1 MFEIEY
7 KGANSVIISTKKSS
21 LVTDPKL
28 SLVGLKDVSTKD
40 IVELATEDRFALRNE
55 NARLVL
61 DGPGEY
67 GVGEFDIKAIAAQR
81 HLDSESEPFASTIY
95 RVEVNETRI
104 AILGNI
110 YEKLSQAQLEEIGLI
125 DILILPVGGNGYTL
139 DATGAANLVRSI
151 DPKVV
156 IPIHYAD
163 AGVAYEVPQDTL
175 ETFTKELGATA
186 EEPTL
191 KFKLKQGA
199 PLPAV
204 LTVLPLVRA

>member
-7 KGANSVIISTKKSS
+7 KGANSVIISTKKSV

-40 IVELATEDRFALRNE
+40 AVELATEARFALNSE
-55 NARLVL
+55 NARLNIE
-61 DGPGEY
+61 GPGEY
-67 GVGEFDIKAIAAQR
+67 GVAEFDIKGIAAQR
-81 HLDSESEPFASTIY
+81 HLDSESDPFISTIY
-95 RVEVNETRI
+95 RVEINETRI

-110 YEKLSQAQLEEIGLI
+110 YEKLSETQLEDIGLV

-139 DATGAANLVRSI
+139 DATGAANLTRSI

-156 IPIHYAD
+156 IPVHFAETGIN
-163 AGVAYEVPQDTL
+163 YEVPQDTL
-175 ETFTKELGATA
+175 ETFVKELGAPV
-186 EEPTL
+186 EEMP

-204 LTVLPLVRA
+204 LTTIHLTRG

>member
-7 KGANSVIISTKKSS
+7 KGANSVIISTKKST

-40 IVELATEDRFALRNE
+40 AVELATEARFALNSDA
-55 NARLVL
+55 ARLTIES
-61 DGPGEY
+61 PGEY
-67 GVGEFDIKAIAAQR
+67 GVAEFDIKGIAAQR
-81 HLDSESEPFASTIY
+81 HLDSESEPLIATIY

-104 AILGNI
+104 AIIGNI
-110 YEKLSQAQLEEIGLI
+110 YEKLSEVQLEELGLI
-125 DILILPVGGNGYTL
+125 DILIIPVGGNGYTL
-139 DATGAANLVRSI
+139 DATGAATITRSI

-163 AGVAYEVPQDTL
+163 AGINYEVAQDTL
-175 ETFTKELGATA
+175 ETFTKELGAPV
-186 EEPTL
+186 EEMA
-191 KFKLKQGA
+191 KFKLKQAA

-204 LTVLPLVRA
+204 LTTIVLTRA

>member
-7 KGANSVIISTKKSS
+7 KGANSVIISTKKST

-40 IVELATEDRFALRNE
+40 AVELATEARFAINNE
-55 NARLVL
+55 NARLNIES
-61 DGPGEY
+61 PGEY
-67 GVGEFDIKAIAAQR
+67 GVGEFDIKGIAAQR
-81 HLDSESEPFASTIY
+81 HLDSELDPQISTIY

-110 YEKLSQAQLEEIGLI
+110 YEKLSEVQLEDIGLV

-139 DATGAANLVRSI
+139 DATGAANLTRSI
-151 DPKVV
+151 DPKIV
-156 IPIHYAD
+156 IPIHFAES
-163 AGVAYEVPQDTL
+163 GINYEVPQDTL
-175 ETFTKELGATA
+175 ETFVKELGAPV
-186 EEPTL
+186 EEMP

-204 LTVLPLVRA
+204 LTIIHLARA

>member
-7 KGANSVIISTKKSS
+7 KGANSVIISTKKST

-40 IVELATEDRFALRNE
+40 AVELATEARFAVNSE
-55 NARLVL
+55 NARLNIES
-61 DGPGEY
+61 PGEY
-67 GVGEFDIKAIAAQR
+67 GVGEFDIKGIAAQR
-81 HLDSESEPFASTIY
+81 HLDSESDPFISTIY

-110 YEKLSQAQLEEIGLI
+110 YEKLSEAQLEDIGLV

-139 DATGAANLVRSI
+139 DATGAANLTRSI

-156 IPIHYAD
+156 IPIHYAES
-163 AGVAYEVPQDTL
+163 GLNYEVPQDTL
-175 ETFTKELGATA
+175 ETFVKELGAPV
-186 EEPTL
+186 EELP

-204 LTVLPLVRA
+204 LTTIHLTRG